1 MRAQFVTSE
10 ILIGLRRNLTMTIAV
25 IITTSVSLALVGGAL
40 LMNKQVGLM
49 KSTWYD
55 KIEVSVF
62 LCNKIVDTP
71 NCHSSDVTQ
80 AQRDQI
86 NADLTSNPQVQK
98 VYYESKA
105 EAYKN
110 FEVQFRNSPEIVKN
124 TSPDALPES
133 FRVKLKDPSKYDVVA
148 SAVAGEPGVDQVTD
162 IRKTLA
168 PFFKF
173 LNGMRDAIIVVAGVA
188 LIACALLIFNTIR
201 VAAFSRRRETGIMR
215 LVGASNLY
223 IRLPF
228 LLEGA
233 LAGAFGAGIAF
244 GFLAVAKMTFIDR
257 VLHPAITFTPFVGW
271 HEVASTIPWLFGI
284 GVIISVL
291 SSFLA
296 IQRHLRV

>member
-25 IITTSVSLALVGGAL
+25 IITTSVSLALVGSAM
-40 LMNKQVGLM
+40 LMRSQVGLM
-49 KSTWYD
+49 KSYWYD

-62 LCNKIVDTP
+62 LCNHIVQSP
-71 NCHSSDVTQ
+71 NCKGVDVTP
-80 AQRDQI
+80 AQMEQI
-86 NADLTSNPQVQK
+86 SADLNNNPAVQK
-98 VYYESKA
+98 VYFESKEQA
-105 EAYKN
+105 WKN
-110 FEVQFRNSPEIVKN
+110 FVIQFKNSPGIVKN
-124 TSPDALPES
+124 TNPDALPES
-133 FRVKLKDPSKYDVVA
+133 YRVKLKDPSKFAVVA
-148 SAVAGEPGVDQVTD
+148 SAVQDEPGVEQVTD
-162 IRKTLA
+162 IRKTLD

-173 LNGMRDAIIVVAGVA
+173 LNGLRNGIFVIAIVMF
-188 LIACALLIFNTIR
+188 IACALLIFNTIR

-233 LAGAFGAGIAF
+233 LAGSVGAAFAC
-244 GFLAVAKMTFIDR
+244 GFLVLAKVSFVDG
-257 VLHPAITFTPFVGW
+257 VLAPSLTFTPFIGWPEVVG
-271 HEVASTIPWLFGI
+271 TFPWLFLFGI
-284 GVIISVL
+284 LLSTA

>member
-25 IITTSVSLALVGGAL
+25 VITTAVSLALVGGAL
-40 LMNKQVGLM
+40 LMSKQVSLM
-49 KSTWYD
+49 KDVWYD

-62 LCNKIVDTP
+62 LCNHVVTTP
-71 NCHSSDVTQ
+71 ACHGTDISEG
-80 AQRDQI
+80 QRQQI
-86 NADLTSNPQVQK
+86 NQDLSSNPQVQK
-98 VYYESKA
+98 VYYESRQQ
-105 EAYKN
+105 AYEN
-110 FEVQFRNSPEIVKN
+110 FKRQFANSPDLVRN
-124 TSPDALPES
+124 VSPDTMPES

-148 SAVAGEPGVDQVTD
+148 SAVADEPGVDTVTD
-162 IRKTLA
+162 VRKALA
-168 PFFKF
+168 PLFK
-173 LNGMRDAIIVVAGVA
+173 LINGLRDAIIVIAIVA
-188 LIACALLIFNTIR
+188 LLACALLIFNTIR

-233 LAGAFGAGIAF
+233 LAGAVGAGFAF
-244 GFLAVAKMTFIDR
+244 AFVAVAKETLIDH
-257 VLHPAITFTPFVGW
+257 VLRPAITFTPFVGW
-271 HEVASTIPWLFGI
+271 SEVLGTIPWLLGI
-284 GVIISVL
+284 GIVLSVL